1 MHTTFVQRASHAGFL
16 ITYWFLSV
24 MR

>member
-1 MHTTFVQRASHAGFL
+1 MHTTFVQRASHVGFL

>member
-1 MHTTFVQRASHAGFL
+1 MHTTFVQRASHVGFL
-16 ITYWFLSV
+16 TTYWFLSV